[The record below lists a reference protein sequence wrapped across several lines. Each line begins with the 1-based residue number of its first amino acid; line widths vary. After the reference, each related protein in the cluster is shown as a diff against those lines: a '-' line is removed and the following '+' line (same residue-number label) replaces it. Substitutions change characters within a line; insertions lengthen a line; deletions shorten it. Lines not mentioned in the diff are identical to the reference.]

1 MSHKRAVLFL
11 NGEIK
16 DFSKIKKI
24 INNNDLLI
32 GVDGGTKHI
41 LKLGLK
47 PDFIIGDLDSYTPK
61 NKSIPVIK
69 YPIDKD
75 FTDSE
80 LAIKFVIE
88 KKYDE
93 IIIFAFAGDRLDH
106 MISNLLVFASLPAN
120 IMIYTDNQEFYFVKN
135 KLEITG
141 QKNDLISLIPLFSDC
156 QNVTTSNLKF
166 PLNDETMAIK
176 EGRGI
181 SNVMLSTKATVSLKS
196 GTLLLIKTTI

>member
-1 MSHKRAVLFL
+1 MPSKRALLFL
-11 NGEIK
+11 NGKIK
-16 DFSKIKKI
+16 NFSKIKKI
-24 INNNDLLI
+24 INKTDLLI

-47 PDFIIGDLDSYTPK
+47 PNYIIGDLDSYTPK
-61 NKSIPVIK
+61 NKTIPVIK
-69 YPIDKD
+69 YPTDKD

-88 KKYDE
+88 KKYRE

-106 MISNLLVFASLPAN
+106 MISNLMIFAALPAN
-120 IMIYTDNQEFYFVKN
+120 IVIYTDKQEFYFVKN
-135 KLEITG
+135 KLEIIG
-141 QKNDLISLIPLFSDC
+141 QKNDLISLIPLFTDC

-166 PLNDETMAIK
+166 PLNDETLTIK

-181 SNVMLSTKATVSLKS
+181 SNVMLSSKATVSLKS
-196 GTLLLIKTTI
+196 GTLLLVKTTT